1 MSVGVTVTMS
11 PVTGGM
17 LSVWPLWRAVLD
29 LRSLAHATL
38 IVETWNFAA
47 IAARVSPALTL

>member
-1 MSVGVTVTMS
+1 MGVTVTMS

-17 LSVWPLWRAVLD
+17 LSFWPVWMSVLD

-47 IAARVSPALTL
+47 IATRLSPGLTV